1 MSILRDNVNS
11 GPSDLRN
18 QMNDFVVSAGVFN
31 GISALIAQRA
41 GFRSAYL
48 SGSGIAGAMGL
59 PDLSVTTL
67 TEVSTEVRKIVS
79 VAKIPLIVD
88 IDTGFGEAINV
99 IRTVREMENAGAS
112 AIHMEDQVLPKR
124 CGHLSGKSVI
134 ASSDMVKK
142 IKAAVSARKNPDFV
156 IIARTDARSVNGIE
170 DAITRAN
177 EYVEAGADAIFSE
190 ALESRD
196 EFLKFSREVK
206 APLMANMTEFG
217 KSPLLSVNEL
227 RSIGYKMVIF
237 PLTAFRAVLKN
248 MDLIY
253 RNLYSA
259 GTQRD
264 FMDSI
269 MSRKEFYDIIGYSE
283 YEDEDRI
290 LGTEE

>member
-67 TEVSTEVRKIVS
+67 TEVSTEVRRIVS

-156 IIARTDARSVNGIE
+156 IIVRTDARSVNGIE
-170 DAITRAN
+170 DAISRAN

-248 MDLIY
+248 MDSIY

-264 FMDSI
+264 FMDLI

-290 LGTEE
+290 LGMEE

>member
-18 QMNDFVVSAGVFN
+18 QMRDFVVSAGVFN
-31 GISALIAQRA
+31 GISALIAQRS

-67 TEVSTEVRKIVS
+67 TEVSTEVRRIVS
-79 VAKIPLIVD
+79 VTKIPLIVD

-99 IRTVREMENAGAS
+99 IRTIREMENAGAS

-124 CGHLSGKSVI
+124 CGHLTGKSVI
-134 ASSDMVKK
+134 TSSDMVKK
-142 IKAAVSARKNPDFV
+142 IRAAVSARKNPDFV

-170 DAITRAN
+170 DAISRAN

-248 MDLIY
+248 MDSIY

>member
-67 TEVSTEVRKIVS
+67 TEVSTEVRRIVS

-170 DAITRAN
+170 DAISRAN
-177 EYVEAGADAIFSE
+177 EYIEAGADAIFSE

-196 EFLKFSREVK
+196 EFLKFSREVR

-264 FMDSI
+264 FMDLI

>member
-67 TEVSTEVRKIVS
+67 TEVSTEVRRIVS

>member
-67 TEVSTEVRKIVS
+67 TEVSTEVRRIVS

-170 DAITRAN
+170 DAISRAN
-177 EYVEAGADAIFSE
+177 EYIEAGADAIFSE

-196 EFLKFSREVK
+196 EFLKFSREVR

-269 MSRKEFYDIIGYSE
+269 MSRNEFYDIIGYSE